1 MARRGHREALA
12 MQKTSLVLQPAP
24 DHTPETVAGPTD
36 EALMELIQKR
46 DEEALT
52 MLYYRHGKLLK
63 SVIGRCVYDDQH
75 TEDLLQEV
83 FVEIWNRA
91 EHYSADKGRALGWL
105 ITLARRRALDR
116 VRRFQ
121 AYFRAQERN
130 RLQEETRG
138 DAHMLDGDAEL
149 EQRDL
154 GARLEVALGKL
165 PPAQADAV
173 RLAYIDGLSQRDI
186 VARTGIPLGTIKT
199 RIELGLRKLRSAMRE
214 DVAVA

>member
-1 MARRGHREALA
+1 
-12 MQKTSLVLQPAP
+12 MQKTALILKPAP
-24 DHTPETVAGPTD
+24 ANSPAPEGPTD
-36 EALMELIQKR
+36 EVLMARIKER

-63 SVIGRCVYDDQH
+63 SVMSRCVYDDQH
-75 TEDLLQEV
+75 CEDLLQEV

-91 EHYSADKGRALGWL
+91 EHYSEDKGRALGWL

-121 AYFRAQERN
+121 AYFRAEQRLRDRQEVESGE
-130 RLQEETRG
+130 Q
-138 DAHMLDGDAEL
+138 MLDGDAEI

-154 GARLEVALGKL
+154 GSRLEDALSQL
-165 PPAQADAV
+165 PPAQAEAV
-173 RLAYIDGLSQRDI
+173 RLAYLEGLSQRDI

-199 RIELGLRKLRSAMRE
+199 RIELGLRKLRGAMRA
-214 DVAVA
+214 DKIAA

>member
-1 MARRGHREALA
+1 

-24 DHTPETVAGPTD
+24 DRAPETVAGPSD
-36 EALMELIQKR
+36 ETLMDLIQKR

-130 RLQEETRG
+130 RLQEEARG
-138 DAHMLDGDAEL
+138 DMHMLDGDAEL

-154 GARLEVALGKL
+154 GVRLEAALAKL

-199 RIELGLRKLRSAMRE
+199 RIELGLRKLRSSMRE
-214 DVAVA
+214 EVAVA

>member
-1 MARRGHREALA
+1 
-12 MQKTSLVLQPAP
+12 MQKTALILKPAP
-24 DHTPETVAGPTD
+24 ANSPAPEGPTD
-36 EALMELIQKR
+36 EVLMARIKER

-63 SVIGRCVYDDQH
+63 SVMSRCVYDDQH
-75 TEDLLQEV
+75 CEDLLQEV

-91 EHYSADKGRALGWL
+91 EHYSEDKGRALGWL

-121 AYFRAQERN
+121 AYFRAEQRLRN
-130 RLQEETRG
+130 REEVESG
-138 DAHMLDGDAEL
+138 EQMLDGDAEI

-154 GARLEVALGKL
+154 GSRLEDALSQL
-165 PPAQADAV
+165 PPAQAEAV
-173 RLAYIDGLSQRDI
+173 RLAYLEGLSQRDI

-199 RIELGLRKLRSAMRE
+199 RIELGLRKLRGAMRA
-214 DVAVA
+214 DKIAA